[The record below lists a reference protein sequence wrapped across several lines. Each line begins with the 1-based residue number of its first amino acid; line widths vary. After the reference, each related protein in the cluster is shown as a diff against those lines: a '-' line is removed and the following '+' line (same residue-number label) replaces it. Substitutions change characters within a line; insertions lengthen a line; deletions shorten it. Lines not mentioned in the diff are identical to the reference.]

1 MGQII
6 PKPPLE
12 IGLGAR
18 ILSPD
23 PLCFLP
29 PRASHRRPPAEVP
42 HTIHPA
48 EGVRLLWA
56 ARGDVATPGSP
67 ALPCYGRL
75 NAMGSE
81 APICIWH
88 MARGIGLGCGAAT
101 WPLPLKVGVY
111 GSGFGT

>member
-12 IGLGAR
+12 FGLGAR

-81 APICIWH
+81 APICQDF
-88 MARGIGLGCGAAT
+88 
-101 WPLPLKVGVY
+101 WPGVY
-111 GSGFGT
+111 PRPQKKRMAPGGCILLPSY